1 MPTVRTVEDIN
12 NKFES
17 VGMFFRDYESEYQA
31 KRLGDFN
38 LFMNEDLEDCIRPLS
53 TAEIDPSIINLR
65 NDPHKHVIFS
75 KNRKDDVLCSLDKQ
89 EDQKLRLDLYRFFEE
104 NGGQGWFKKVLSGD
118 QIKSL
123 KNHAEKDAEK
133 KKQRKPKKK
142 PSTGSL
148 SNDIVD
154 LTQDQNEVIDVEDKP
169 ILGQVPPLVDE
180 EWGDYNGMDISSL
193 CRDNGIR
200 SYFK

>member
-1 MPTVRTVEDIN
+1 MVKNKKRESWTLKMLRDFYFHQHYIYLKNRLNEEDRMPTVRTVEDIN

-75 KNRKDDVLCSLDKQ
+75 KNRKDDVLCSLDK
-89 EDQKLRLDLYRFFEE
+89 
-104 NGGQGWFKKVLSGD
+104 
-118 QIKSL
+118 
-123 KNHAEKDAEK
+123 
-133 KKQRKPKKK
+133 
-142 PSTGSL
+142 
-148 SNDIVD
+148 
-154 LTQDQNEVIDVEDKP
+154 
-169 ILGQVPPLVDE
+169 
-180 EWGDYNGMDISSL
+180 
-193 CRDNGIR
+193 
-200 SYFK
+200 